1 MPSTV
6 PGTLDEFT
14 VPDTLDEEKEEEEM
28 MTCEDLIAK
37 SDFSL
42 SKRNV
47 RVLFMICGEGWWEK
61 AQWSYFEVSSWS
73 KCEDFKMFTFS
84 YLYLKDF
91 PSCHIPNLVW
101 ISQNFLY
108 GYKQKFGHN
117 FFFHK

>member
-28 MTCEDLIAK
+28 MTCEELIAK

-47 RVLFMICGEGWWEK
+47 RVLFMIMW
-61 AQWSYFEVSSWS
+61 
-73 KCEDFKMFTFS
+73 
-84 YLYLKDF
+84 
-91 PSCHIPNLVW
+91 
-101 ISQNFLY
+101 
-108 GYKQKFGHN
+108 
-117 FFFHK
+117 